1 MRDTGCS
8 TTCEVAQGRTGMS
21 LSSVMNT
28 ALSGMRS
35 EQTRLLTAA
44 GNIAGSGPGAAPK
57 TDAAAETDAEID
69 LASELLTVRQAEIGY
84 QANALVLEAG
94 ADLWDVL
101 MTIKRD

>member
-1 MRDTGCS
+1 
-8 TTCEVAQGRTGMS
+8 MS

-28 ALSGMRS
+28 AVAGMRS
-35 EQTRLLTAA
+35 EQTRLLTAT
-44 GNIAGSGPGAAPK
+44 NTIAGSGPGSA
-57 TDAAAETDAEID
+57 TETDAQID

>member
-1 MRDTGCS
+1 MTI
-8 TTCEVAQGRTGMS
+8 
-21 LSSVMNT
+21 SSMMNI

-44 GNIAGSGPGAAPK
+44 GNIAGSGPGSA
-57 TDAAAETDAEID
+57 TETDAEID
-69 LASELLTVRQAEIGY
+69 LANELLTVRQAEIGY

>member
-28 ALSGMRS
+28 AVAGMRS

-44 GNIAGSGPGAAPK
+44 GNIAGSGPG
-57 TDAAAETDAEID
+57 AAAETDAEID